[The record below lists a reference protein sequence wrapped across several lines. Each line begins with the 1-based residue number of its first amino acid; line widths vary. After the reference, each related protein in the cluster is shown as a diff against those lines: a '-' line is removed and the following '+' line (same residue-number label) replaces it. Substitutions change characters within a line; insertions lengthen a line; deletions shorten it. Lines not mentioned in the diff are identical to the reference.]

1 MNIIGARIEKHKLQE
16 LLAKYLPLYAAK
28 DPHYQVIMLES
39 LLEVWAERHSRV
51 LDIGGGTGLMAQA
64 MADLFPVEAVEA
76 IDVVDRFCPT
86 LTIGHQRYDGQNIPF
101 ENGAF
106 DAATLNNVVHHVPIE
121 IRSDLFR
128 EIRRAI
134 AGPVYVKD
142 HIATSRIDHL
152 RLVALDAWGNIPF
165 RGQVWAKYLTH
176 DDWQLLATKA
186 GYRIAAIASPGVYR
200 TGAVA
205 LAFPNRLE
213 ITMRLEPL

>member
-1 MNIIGARIEKHKLQE
+1 MTSISTRINKIQLQE
-16 LLAKYLPLYAAK
+16 LLAKYSPLYAAK
-28 DPHYQVIMLES
+28 DPYYQVIMLEG
-39 LLEVWAERHSRV
+39 LLEVWTGRHARL

-64 MADLFPVEAVEA
+64 MAELFPVESVEA
-76 IDVVDRFCPT
+76 IDVVDRFYPT
-86 LTIGHQRYDGQNIPF
+86 LTIGHQSYDGQNIPF

-121 IRSDLFR
+121 TRSDLFR
-128 EIRRAI
+128 EIRRAV

-142 HIATSRIDHL
+142 HLSTSRIDHF

-165 RGQVWAKYLTH
+165 GGQVWANYLAQ
-176 DDWQLLATKA
+176 DDWELLAAKA
-186 GYRIAAIASPGVYR
+186 GYRIAAIASPAAYR
-200 TGAVA
+200 TGVVA